1 MLDFSVH
8 TSDAY
13 HGDGSS
19 HTLVQA
25 PRSFLL
31 NTPNFCQKASCEE
44 FAAPKVALKLLT
56 MFFLKNYLLFS
67 TQPLCSFQLCSSS
80 DLSQTH
86 ASVLGFLL
94 HSGPWESDTWQCL
107 STGLLHSRLSM
118 LTPFDYSL

>member
-44 FAAPKVALKLLT
+44 LAAPKVAHYVLPEKL
-56 MFFLKNYLLFS
+56 
-67 TQPLCSFQLCSSS
+67 SS
-80 DLSQTH
+80 
-86 ASVLGFLL
+86 LL
-94 HSGPWESDTWQCL
+94 HPA
-107 STGLLHSRLSM
+107 
-118 LTPFDYSL
+118 FV